1 MYFPVANVEVSW
13 WVPSVVAFFVS
24 LFTSTA
30 GVSGAFLLLPFQ
42 MSFLGY
48 TTPSVSATN
57 HIFNIVAIP
66 SGVYRYIRE
75 KRMVWPLSFVVILGT
90 LPGVILGALIRV
102 VYLPDPQ
109 NFKIFA
115 ALILGYI
122 GIRMLKDV
130 LKNKKIQMKNKEKD
144 KQNISA
150 QAVETLEMSWRRIS
164 YRFSGQVYSS
174 PTPIIFILCLVV
186 GIIGGV
192 YGIGGGAI
200 VAPFFV
206 SILGL
211 PVYTVAGATLLGTLV
226 TSVSGVFIFQIL
238 AFVYP
243 NQSIGPDWALGF
255 LFGLGGML
263 GMYCGARM
271 QKHISARSIKIMLC
285 IIVMGTSLKYMLEYL
300 H

>member
-1 MYFPVANVEVSW
+1 MYFSVADIEVSW
-13 WVPSVVAFFVS
+13 WIPSVVAFFVS

-48 TTPSVSATN
+48 ATPSVSATN

-75 KRMVWPLSFVVILGT
+75 KRMVWPLSCVVILGT
-90 LPGVILGALIRV
+90 LPGVILGAFIRV
-102 VYLPDPQ
+102 LYLPDPK

-122 GIRMLKDV
+122 GIRMFKDV
-130 LKNKKIQMKNKEKD
+130 LKNKKIQIKHTEEDKNIRE
-144 KQNISA
+144 
-150 QAVETLEMSWRRIS
+150 QAVETLEMSWQRIS
-164 YRFSGQVYSS
+164 YRFLGQVYSS
-174 PTPIIFILCLVV
+174 PTPIIFILCLLV

-238 AFVYP
+238 ACAYP
-243 NQSIGPDWALGF
+243 DQSIGPDWALGF

-271 QKHISARSIKIMLC
+271 QKHIPARSIKIMLC
-285 IIVMGTSLKYMLEYL
+285 IIVVGTSLKYMLEYL

>member
-130 LKNKKIQMKNKEKD
+130 LKNKKIQMTNKEKD

-150 QAVETLEMSWRRIS
+150 QAVETLEMSWQRIS

-174 PTPIIFILCLVV
+174 
-186 GIIGGV
+186 
-192 YGIGGGAI
+192 
-200 VAPFFV
+200 
-206 SILGL
+206 
-211 PVYTVAGATLLGTLV
+211 
-226 TSVSGVFIFQIL
+226 
-238 AFVYP
+238 
-243 NQSIGPDWALGF
+243 
-255 LFGLGGML
+255 
-263 GMYCGARM
+263 
-271 QKHISARSIKIMLC
+271 
-285 IIVMGTSLKYMLEYL
+285 
-300 H
+300 